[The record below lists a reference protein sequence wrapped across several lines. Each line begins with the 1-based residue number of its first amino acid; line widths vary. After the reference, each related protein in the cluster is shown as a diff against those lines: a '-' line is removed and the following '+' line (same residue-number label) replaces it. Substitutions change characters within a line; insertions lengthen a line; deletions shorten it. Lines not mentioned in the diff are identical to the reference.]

1 MNFIAKN
8 PCSKNKRHED
18 LKPTINPREK
28 GSITSKWASR
38 QRALALV
45 DWLGHQPF
53 HLAAT
58 ITFRRYA
65 NGNSIAPTTAKKIT
79 RKVIFKLERS
89 VFGNLTRRK
98 GLRLVRATFLGRGI
112 LGGNPHIHMAIAKPQ
127 DIAINILEKKL
138 ASILRNEKSIGK
150 VEIKG
155 IWSDGWIDYMTH
167 HGVETFEE
175 DLSCLATPIKG

>member
-1 MNFIAKN
+1 MAVQAEIG
-8 PCSKNKRHED
+8 H
-18 LKPTINPREK
+18 
-28 GSITSKWASR
+28 ITSKWARR

-45 DWLGHQPF
+45 DWLSQQPF

-58 ITFRRYA
+58 ITFRRYIDR
-65 NGNSIAPTTAKKIT
+65 NLISPTAVKKIT
-79 RKVIFKLERS
+79 RRVFIDMERS

-112 LGGNPHIHMAIAKPQ
+112 LEGNPHIHMAIAKPQ

-150 VEIKG
+150 VEIKR

-175 DLSCLATPIKG
+175 DLSCLATPLKG